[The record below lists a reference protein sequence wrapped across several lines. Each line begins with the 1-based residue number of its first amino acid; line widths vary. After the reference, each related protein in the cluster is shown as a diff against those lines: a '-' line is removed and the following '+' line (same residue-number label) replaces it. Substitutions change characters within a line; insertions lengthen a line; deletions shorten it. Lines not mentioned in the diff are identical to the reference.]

1 MQYRTFGQLDWQ
13 PSALGFGC
21 MRLPTIGDDSAHI
34 DQDQT
39 IHLLRTAIDAG
50 LNYVDTAYV
59 YHHQQSE
66 VAVGKALEDGY
77 REKVRIA
84 TKLPVFNMTKTE
96 EFDSMLAEELE
107 RLQTDTIDF
116 YLMHSLDEAK
126 WQKVLDLHLLD
137 KAEKAMADGRIRYVG
152 FSFHD
157 KFPVFKRIVD
167 GFDNWTFCQIQY
179 NYMDVNFQ
187 AGRAGLRYA
196 ADKGLAVVIMEPL
209 RGGKLAT
216 EIPAAMPYWESAT
229 VKRTPAD
236 WSFQWL
242 WSQPEVSLVLSGMNA
257 MQQVQENLASASG
270 SRVGLLT
277 EEEYALTDRVREAML
292 GLSPVD
298 CTRCE
303 YCLPCPQGVN
313 IPRVFDYYN
322 RIAVYNDIEGTRE
335 GYRMFVSDDQK
346 ASNCI
351 QCEEC
356 LPKCPQNL
364 PISSWMPVIDDVLMH
379 DQPFRPTPD

>member
-1 MQYRTFGQLDWQ
+1 MQYRTFGKLDWQ

-21 MRLPTIGDDSAHI
+21 MRLPIIGDDSSQI

-39 IHLLRTAIDAG
+39 TQMIRTAIDAG
-50 LNYVDTAYV
+50 VNYFDTAYV
-59 YHHQQSE
+59 YHGGKSE
-66 VAVGKALEDGY
+66 VALGIALQGGL

-84 TKLPVFNMTKTE
+84 TKLPVFNVKQTDD
-96 EFDSMLAEELE
+96 FDRMLDEQLN

-116 YLMHSLDEAK
+116 YLLHALDAGK
-126 WQKVLDLHLLD
+126 WQKALDLGLL
-137 KAEKAMADGRIRYVG
+137 KEAEDALADGRIQHLG

-157 KFPVFKRIVD
+157 NLPAFKTIVD
-167 GFDNWTFCQIQY
+167 GYDHWSFCQIQY
-179 NYMDVNFQ
+179 NFMDVEYQ
-187 AGRAGLRYA
+187 AGRAGLKYA
-196 ADKGLAVVIMEPL
+196 AKKGLAVVIMEPL
-209 RGGKLAT
+209 RGGKLAA
-216 EIPAAMPYWESAT
+216 EIPAAQVLWNTSS
-229 VKRTPAD
+229 VKRTPVD
-236 WSFQWL
+236 WALQWL
-242 WSQPEVSLVLSGMNA
+242 WNQPEVSLVLSGMSNL
-257 MQQVQENLASASG
+257 QQVQENLVSASN
-270 SRVGLLT
+270 SKVGLLN
-277 EEEYALTDRVREAML
+277 EGELALVERVRETML

-322 RIAVYNDIEGTRE
+322 RVAVYNDLEGTRE
-335 GYRMFVSDDQK
+335 GYRMFVDDVQK

-364 PISSWMPVIDDVLMH
+364 PISDWMPVIDGVFMNG
-379 DQPFRPTPD
+379 QPYRVTPD